1 MPVRPVSPPSS
12 GNASADQVVIDWT
25 SIRKL
30 ARLFDQTGDAIAL
43 ESAVAMDLAST
54 RGLVGDDEDGVAF
67 AEWYGEGFHALT
79 SAINDMA
86 EVSFSVA
93 GGLRDFRKLWDMLE
107 ENIITSLPS
116 IAELSSPPIPESPP
130 AKTGA

>member
-1 MPVRPVSPPSS
+1 M
-12 GNASADQVVIDWT
+12 
-25 SIRKL
+25 
-30 ARLFDQTGDAIAL
+30 
-43 ESAVAMDLAST
+43 AMDLAST

-67 AEWYGEGFHALT
+67 AEWYGEGFHAL
-79 SAINDMA
+79 SAAISDMA

-93 GGLRDFRKLWDMLE
+93 GGLHDFRELWDVLE
-107 ENIITSLPS
+107 GDIIASLPS